1 MSSYVTR
8 NLRYQKCV
16 LSVSGVVY
24 RRNEICYDPT
34 NLIDAIEPFL
44 TEDMSINKIPNGG
57 VKIICPTRHVCHI
70 SQLSFNIILSRQLE
84 VSLFL
89 ETKPIDPTSFG
100 IYERLPR
107 FSSHTIPGL
116 LLSIQSLQLCIG
128 EQSTSKLQRQG
139 LMYFNYRNVNSTVEL
154 LHCRAPNCD
163 LLLRPAKVDDI
174 CDHCRYALR
183 YKPTCE
189 RKQRKIVKLVDTGT
203 TTEPVVDIET
213 LLQQL
218 FPNIVGHD
226 DLGKHL
232 SMQLALAQDKDPRG
246 HRYDK
251 KLISLSLTLWGASPH
266 SYNKL
271 KQSGMILPSERL
283 LAYYKN
289 AVYQKPGIQPNM
301 MRWMYMEAKKMGP
314 NTFVGGLLLDEMN
327 VQEDLKMCNKDGVW
341 TLHGLKEMGGTA
353 NSVDSM
359 LHPEL
364 ALADHVLQYMYHGLS
379 GFRMPFCYYATKQAN
394 AAQLYSMTSKCLSAL
409 AAHEFEIVYISLDGS
424 SNNRSW
430 IKLLMPDPL
439 GCKMT
444 FTSRIDGSQKIVVI
458 PDPSHV
464 LKKIRNA
471 AAQSDPS
478 FKDASNTFSRLLVW
492 NGYEIIWQHW
502 IDAYEWSKNRDL
514 NPLSPHRHLTCE
526 SIHLTTIGKMRNN
539 FAYETLNDRMLTLM
553 KAYKASPHLS
563 PQQSEK
569 LAGTVAFLE
578 NTAVLVRN
586 FRDTHKLEDPSDPR
600 LQENDQVLKWFSE
613 WENNTPQA
621 EKQKH
626 LMSSQ
631 CREDLS

>member
-1 MSSYVTR
+1 
-8 NLRYQKCV
+8 
-16 LSVSGVVY
+16 
-24 RRNEICYDPT
+24 
-34 NLIDAIEPFL
+34 
-44 TEDMSINKIPNGG
+44 
-57 VKIICPTRHVCHI
+57 
-70 SQLSFNIILSRQLE
+70 
-84 VSLFL
+84 
-89 ETKPIDPTSFG
+89 
-100 IYERLPR
+100 
-107 FSSHTIPGL
+107 
-116 LLSIQSLQLCIG
+116 
-128 EQSTSKLQRQG
+128 
-139 LMYFNYRNVNSTVEL
+139 
-154 LHCRAPNCD
+154 
-163 LLLRPAKVDDI
+163 
-174 CDHCRYALR
+174 
-183 YKPTCE
+183 
-189 RKQRKIVKLVDTGT
+189 
-203 TTEPVVDIET
+203 
-213 LLQQL
+213 
-218 FPNIVGHD
+218 
-226 DLGKHL
+226 
-232 SMQLALAQDKDPRG
+232 
-246 HRYDK
+246 
-251 KLISLSLTLWGASPH
+251 
-266 SYNKL
+266 
-271 KQSGMILPSERL
+271 
-283 LAYYKN
+283 
-289 AVYQKPGIQPNM
+289 
-301 MRWMYMEAKKMGP
+301 
-314 NTFVGGLLLDEMN
+314 MN

-631 CREDLS
+631 CREDLSWMLVGFKQLTINMHQRNISIIPADINSDVIENYFCSQRGVCSGNNSNPDLRTYGFNTNRVILGQPITSSKGNASMSSRAAEPYNMVVPGPLVHRKPFC